1 MPSTQIGNQFHSNKF
16 CKIFSLV
23 KFDTP
28 EMSGYTKNWEFEN
41 QPNAKKQ
48 HNTASETCS
57 KTKEIHPNHFSFL

>member
-1 MPSTQIGNQFHSNKF
+1 MPSTQIGNQFNLINFVKYSH
-16 CKIFSLV
+16 V

-28 EMSGYTKNWEFEN
+28 GVTGYTKNWEFEN
-41 QPNAKKQ
+41 QPKCIKQ